1 MVDIPIYEKENAFQF
16 VDDYDQIGIIDADI
30 YIRPDAK
37 SAILGRCGFGAVVEN
52 SYYYRGG
59 MKKIV
64 NYSYM
69 HYERLHDFGGTL
81 TQMNWD
87 MSSMGMILLNCQ
99 NFKPYL
105 QGQTPKEF
113 LMRSEFKDFVDGVG
127 TWKWS
132 TDQTYLTFLLKV
144 SCTFTKDAL
153 EMERFI
159 YCKQ

>member
-1 MVDIPIYEKENAFQF
+1 M
-16 VDDYDQIGIIDADI
+16 
-30 YIRPDAK
+30 R
-37 SAILGRCGFGAVVEN
+37 FGAVVERDMHIEDW
-52 SYYYRGG
+52 YE
-59 MKKIV
+59 KKII

-69 HYERLHDFGGTL
+69 QYERLHDFGGINFDPNEL
-81 TQMNWD
+81 GYEFCN
-87 MSSMGMILLNCQ
+87 MGMILLNCEK
-99 NFKPYL
+99 FKPYL

-132 TDQTYLTFLLKV
+132 TDQPYLTALLKV

-159 YCKQ
+159 YRKQ